1 MHGETHDDRL
11 PLEFKRD
18 IFLIYKEALNNIVR
32 HAGANAVEIEI
43 DCKRNRLQMRIADN
57 GQGFNNLDHEFREGN
72 GLRNLRMRAQAI
84 GGSLKVRSSLNEG
97 TTVQLM
103 VPMP

>member
-1 MHGETHDDRL
+1 
-11 PLEFKRD
+11 
-18 IFLIYKEALNNIVR
+18 
-32 HAGANAVEIEI
+32 
-43 DCKRNRLQMRIADN
+43 MRIADN
-57 GQGFNNLDHEFREGN
+57 GKGFNNLDQEFREGN

-84 GGSLKVRSSLNEG
+84 GGSLRVRSALNEG